1 VKSRGP
7 ERRNGDAIQLEL
19 SNFQPLAA
27 NEAIEEEVPD
37 LGGAE
42 QLSEPMIE
50 DSDQGLASLIRSVGI
65 TSITDIDNLV
75 SELQEARD
83 YLQSE
88 GERIRAEVAHY
99 AALAGAASASVKII
113 FDVLRA
119 WRTTGHPAH
128 NQSQGSAFEITDAVI
143 EDRRWHQGSCT
154 VAGQTKTFKF
164 VRREHSC
171 RAHHALC
178 HCFQP
183 LGPRAK
189 RVIHSHLSVKAVD

>member
-1 VKSRGP
+1 M
-7 ERRNGDAIQLEL
+7 QLEL
-19 SNFQPLAA
+19 SNFQPVTVS
-27 NEAIEEEVPD
+27 EAIEEEVLD

-42 QLSEPMIE
+42 QPSEPMNE
-50 DSDQGLASLIRSVGI
+50 ESDQGLASLIRSVGI

-88 GERIRAEVAHY
+88 RERIRAEVAHY

-128 NQSQGSAFEITDAVI
+128 NQSQASAFEITDAVI
-143 EDRRWHQGSCT
+143 QDASDWGDGPS
-154 VAGQTKTFKF
+154 
-164 VRREHSC
+164 
-171 RAHHALC
+171 RA
-178 HCFQP
+178 F
-183 LGPRAK
+183 G
-189 RVIHSHLSVKAVD
+189 